1 MNKFDILY
9 EEIMGS
15 LESKRKGLQKIDQ
28 MNTKDFLEFLREIL
42 PLFKDNKL
50 DLDNVIITEKS
61 DGTAIRLAVLNNDLL
76 FESSYSGLVS
86 WDKMPF
92 PEQTELM
99 YKHLK
104 DKFIEV
110 ANQIGFDFKLIGELI
125 WCNDLVENE
134 KVTPVGAS
142 YLAKHF
148 GTLGG
153 IIIINLK
160 KIINNELL
168 DLTKDEY
175 IKLIELIKNISDDK
189 FNFYSKE
196 SDMKFSTP
204 IELHLNIDELIQLL
218 KRPEYNKTRYSVKTD
233 LAIINQIEEIK
244 QEFLDQLENI
254 INSTTGHFSAEGDL
268 IEGLVLTVLNSG
280 NEYGVFSRNYKTMK
294 NNYVKYE
301 NNIEQAFYTFLN
313 TVFNNKS
320 LPIIRKKYNT
330 FDKEY
335 CMKQFENAW
344 KIFYNEFLTN
354 YNLLKNDPN
363 IPKASKY
370 AQLKILDKK
379 LNRYSNIQTYQD
391 FESKIMFTS

>member
-1 MNKFDILY
+1 MNNFNRLY
-9 EEIMGS
+9 EEVMGS
-15 LESKRKGLQKIDQ
+15 LDSKRKGLQKIDQ
-28 MNTKDFLEFLREIL
+28 MNTKDFLGFLREIL

-50 DLDNVIITEKS
+50 DLENVIITEKP

-86 WDKMPF
+86 WDNMPF
-92 PEQTELM
+92 PEQTGLM

-104 DKFIEV
+104 NKFINIAKE
-110 ANQIGFDFKLIGELI
+110 IGFDFKLIGELI
-125 WCNDLVENE
+125 WCNELVENE

-148 GTLGG
+148 GTFGG

-175 IKLIELIKNISDDK
+175 TKLTELIKNISDDK

-196 SDMKFSTP
+196 TDMQFSTP

-218 KRPEYNKTRYSVKTD
+218 KLPEYNKTRYSVKTD
-233 LAIINQIEEIK
+233 LAIINQVEEIK
-244 QEFLDQLENI
+244 QKFLNQLENI

-301 NNIEQAFYTFLN
+301 NNIDQAFYTFLD

-320 LPIIRKKYNT
+320 LSIIRRKYSSFNKELCEQK
-330 FDKEY
+330 FDT
-335 CMKQFENAW
+335 AW
-344 KIFYNEFLTN
+344 KVFYNEFLTN
-354 YNLLKNDPN
+354 YNALKKDSN

-370 AQLKILDKK
+370 AQLKILEKK
-379 LNRYSNIQTYQD
+379 FNTYSKINNYQD
-391 FESKIMFTS
+391 FETKVIFK

>member
-1 MNKFDILY
+1 MYTAKN
-9 EEIMGS
+9 EINS
-15 LESKRKGLQKIDQ
+15 LNSKRKGLQKIDQ

-50 DLDNVIITEKS
+50 DLNKVIITEKP
-61 DGTAIRLAVLNNDLL
+61 DGTAIRFAALNNDLL
-76 FESSYSGLVS
+76 FESSYSGLVN
-86 WDKMPF
+86 WNEMPF

-99 YKHLK
+99 YKHLT
-104 DKFIEV
+104 DKFIDIAKE
-110 ANQIGFDFKLIGELI
+110 IGFDFKLIGELI
-125 WCNDLVENE
+125 WCNELVENE

-148 GTLGG
+148 GKLGG

-160 KIINNELL
+160 KIINNELV
-168 DLTKDEY
+168 DLTKEEY
-175 IKLIELIKNISDDK
+175 SKLTELIKNVSDSE

-196 SDMKFSTP
+196 TDMQFNTP

-218 KRPEYNKTRYSVKTD
+218 TRPEYNKLRYSVKTD
-233 LAIINQIEEIK
+233 LAIINQVDEIK
-244 QEFLDQLENI
+244 QEFLEQLENI

-280 NEYGVFSRNYKTMK
+280 NEYGVFSRNYKTIK

-330 FDKEY
+330 FNKEY

-379 LNRYSNIQTYQD
+379 LNTYSNIQNHQD